1 MLDTEVERGVLL
13 VLVEEAQLGALL
25 GVDDG
30 QDASDGLAQIVAEDA
45 EVSHVFVS
53 CEFLGRYIG

>member
-30 QDASDGLAQIVAEDA
+30 QDASDGLAQIVDLVQLAA
-45 EVSHVFVS
+45 
-53 CEFLGRYIG
+53 